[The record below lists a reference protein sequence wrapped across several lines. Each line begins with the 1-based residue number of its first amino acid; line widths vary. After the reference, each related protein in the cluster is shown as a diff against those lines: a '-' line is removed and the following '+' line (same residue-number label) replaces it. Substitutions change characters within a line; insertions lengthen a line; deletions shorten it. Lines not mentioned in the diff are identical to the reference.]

1 MSEQL
6 RTVIKRFAMKV
17 KELLSIKGI
26 ECFSITGDQSLFDA
40 AKQMTEC
47 NIGALLVMDRGS
59 LVGIVTERDI
69 VKNVSAEKVLCKDA
83 KIKDV
88 MSRNLLVVKP
98 GDDLDYVMA
107 IMIQN
112 NIRHTP
118 VIEESGLVGL
128 LSMRD
133 VVRVLVKNL
142 KAENHYLKDMIGG
155 KFEV

>member
-1 MSEQL
+1 
-6 RTVIKRFAMKV
+6 MKV

-26 ECFSITGDQSLFDA
+26 ECFSITSDQTLLAA
-40 AKQMTEC
+40 AKQMAEC

-69 VKNVSAEKVLCKDA
+69 VKNAADESHPCKDV

-88 MSRNLLVVKP
+88 MSTNLLVVKP

-118 VIEESGLVGL
+118 VMEENGLVGL

-142 KAENHYLKDMIGG
+142 KAENIYLKDMIGG

>member
-1 MSEQL
+1 
-6 RTVIKRFAMKV
+6 MKV
-17 KELLSIKGI
+17 KELLSIKGL
-26 ECFSITGDQSLFDA
+26 ECFSISNTDNLQAA
-40 AKQMTEC
+40 AKQMAEC

-69 VKNVSAEKVLCKDA
+69 VKNSANEQKNLKDVVIKDA
-83 KIKDV
+83 
-88 MSRNLLVVKP
+88 MSANLLVVKL

-112 NIRHTP
+112 NIRHLP
-118 VIEESGLVGL
+118 VIEESGLLGL

-142 KAENHYLKDMIGG
+142 KAENHYLKDFIGG
-155 KFEV
+155 KFEA

>member
-1 MSEQL
+1 
-6 RTVIKRFAMKV
+6 MKV
-17 KELLSIKGI
+17 KELLSIKGL
-26 ECFSITGDQSLFDA
+26 ECFSITSEQSLLEG
-40 AKQMTEC
+40 AKQMADC
-47 NIGALLVMDRGS
+47 NIGALLVMDKGS
-59 LVGIVTERDI
+59 LAGIITERDI
-69 VKNVSAEKVLCKDA
+69 VKNTANEKSDCKDV
-83 KIKDV
+83 KIKNV
-88 MSRNLLVVKP
+88 MSTNLLVVKP

-118 VIEESGLVGL
+118 VVEESGLIGL

-155 KFEV
+155 KLGELGD

>member
-1 MSEQL
+1 
-6 RTVIKRFAMKV
+6 MKV
-17 KELLSIKGI
+17 KELLSIKGL
-26 ECFSITGDQSLFDA
+26 ECFSIQSSDTLQAA
-40 AKQMTEC
+40 AKQMAEC

-69 VKNVSAEKVLCKDA
+69 VKNAAGEGRPMKEVL
-83 KIKDV
+83 IKDV
-88 MSRNLLVVKP
+88 MSANLLVVKP

-112 NIRHTP
+112 NIRHLP
-118 VIEESGLVGL
+118 VIEENSLLGL

-142 KAENHYLKDMIGG
+142 KAENHYLKDFIGG
-155 KFEV
+155 KFEA

>member
-1 MSEQL
+1 
-6 RTVIKRFAMKV
+6 MKV
-17 KELLSIKGI
+17 KELLSIKGL
-26 ECFSITGDQSLFDA
+26 ECFSITSTDDLLTA
-40 AKQMTEC
+40 AKQMAEC

-69 VKNVSAEKVLCKDA
+69 VKNSASEQKNMKDIV
-83 KIKDV
+83 IKEV
-88 MSRNLLVVKP
+88 MSTNLLVVKP

-118 VIEESGLVGL
+118 VVEPSGLVGL

-142 KAENHYLKDMIGG
+142 KAENTYLKDMISG
-155 KFEV
+155 KLSEIGD

>member
-1 MSEQL
+1 
-6 RTVIKRFAMKV
+6 MKV
-17 KELLSIKGI
+17 KELLSIKGL
-26 ECFSITGDQSLFDA
+26 ECFSITSERSLLDA
-40 AKQMTEC
+40 AKQMTDC
-47 NIGALLVMDRGS
+47 NIGALLVMDRGA

-69 VKNVSAEKVLCKDA
+69 VKNAADESHQCKNVI
-83 KIKDV
+83 IKDV
-88 MSRNLLVVKP
+88 MSKNRLVVKP

-118 VIEESGLVGL
+118 VVEESGLIGL

-142 KAENHYLKDMIGG
+142 KAENLYLKDMIGG

>member
-1 MSEQL
+1 
-6 RTVIKRFAMKV
+6 MKV
-17 KELLSIKGI
+17 RELLSIKGL
-26 ECFSITGDQSLFDA
+26 ECFSITGDSSLLDA
-40 AKQMTEC
+40 AKQMTDC
-47 NIGALLVMDRGS
+47 NIGALLVMEKGT
-59 LVGIVTERDI
+59 LAGIVTERDI
-69 VKNVSAEKVLCKDA
+69 VKNAANDRGDSKAVKVKS
-83 KIKDV
+83 V
-88 MSRNLLVVKP
+88 MSSNLLVVKP

-118 VIEESGLVGL
+118 VVEESGLVGL

-155 KFEV
+155 KLGELGD

>member
-1 MSEQL
+1 
-6 RTVIKRFAMKV
+6 MKV
-17 KELLSIKGI
+17 KELLSIKGL
-26 ECFSITGDQSLFDA
+26 ECFSITSDQTLFDA
-40 AKQMTEC
+40 AKQMSEC

-59 LVGIVTERDI
+59 LAGIVTERDI
-69 VKNVSAEKVLCKDA
+69 VKNAAGEREGKDV
-83 KIKDV
+83 KIKNV
-88 MSRNLLVVKP
+88 MSTNLLVVKP

-118 VIEESGLVGL
+118 VVEESGLVGL

>member
-1 MSEQL
+1 LQL
-6 RTVIKRFAMKV
+6 KEGFGMKV
-17 KELLSIKGI
+17 KELLSIKGL
-26 ECFSITGDQSLFDA
+26 ECFSIARDQSMLDA

-47 NIGALLVMDRGS
+47 NIGALLVMDQGA
-59 LVGIVTERDI
+59 LAGIVTERDV
-69 VKNVSAEKVLCKDA
+69 VKASADERKPLKDVQ
-83 KIKDV
+83 IKDF
-88 MSRNLLVVKP
+88 MSTNLLVVKP

-118 VIEESGLVGL
+118 VVEESGLMGL

-142 KAENHYLKDMIGG
+142 KAENLYLKDLIGG
-155 KFEV
+155 KLGELGD

>member
-1 MSEQL
+1 
-6 RTVIKRFAMKV
+6 MKV
-17 KELLSIKGI
+17 KELLSIKGV
-26 ECFSITGDQSLFDA
+26 ECFSINSTDNLQAA
-40 AKQMTEC
+40 AKQMSEC

-59 LVGIVTERDI
+59 LVGIITERDI
-69 VKNVSAEKVLCKDA
+69 VKNTANERTQCRDVL
-83 KIKDV
+83 IKDV
-88 MSRNLLVVKP
+88 MSTNLLVVKP

-142 KAENHYLKDMIGG
+142 KAENLYLKDMIGG
-155 KFEV
+155 KLSELGD

>member
-1 MSEQL
+1 
-6 RTVIKRFAMKV
+6 MKV

-26 ECFSITGDQSLFDA
+26 ECFSITSDQSLFDA

-47 NIGALLVMDRGS
+47 NIGALLVMDKGK
-59 LVGIVTERDI
+59 LAGIVTERDI
-69 VKNVSAEKVLCKDA
+69 VKNAAGERECKSV
-83 KIKDV
+83 KIKGV
-88 MSRNLLVVKP
+88 MSTNLLVVKP

-118 VIEESGLVGL
+118 VVEESGLVGL

>member
-1 MSEQL
+1 
-6 RTVIKRFAMKV
+6 MKV
-17 KELLSIKGI
+17 KELLSIKGL
-26 ECFSITGDQSLFDA
+26 ECFSITSDQSLLDA
-40 AKQMTEC
+40 SKQMTEC

-59 LVGIVTERDI
+59 LSGIVTERDV
-69 VKNVSAEKVLCKDA
+69 VKTAANEQKPIRDV

-88 MSRNLLVVKP
+88 MSTNLLVVKP

-118 VIEESGLVGL
+118 VVEESGLMGL

-155 KFEV
+155 KLGEMGD

>member
-1 MSEQL
+1 
-6 RTVIKRFAMKV
+6 MKV

-26 ECFSITGDQSLFDA
+26 ECFSITSEQTLLDA
-40 AKQMTEC
+40 AKQMNDC
-47 NIGALLVMDRGS
+47 NIGALLVMNKGS
-59 LVGIVTERDI
+59 LVGIITERDI
-69 VKNVSAEKVLCKDA
+69 VKNAAKEANDCKEVKINDA
-83 KIKDV
+83 
-88 MSRNLLVVKP
+88 MSKNLLVVKP

-118 VIEESGLVGL
+118 VVEESGLVGL

-155 KFEV
+155 KLGELGD

>member
-1 MSEQL
+1 
-6 RTVIKRFAMKV
+6 MKV
-17 KELLSIKGI
+17 KELLSIKGL
-26 ECFSITGDQSLFDA
+26 ECFSITGDRSLLDA
-40 AKQMTEC
+40 AKQMAEC

-69 VKNVSAEKVLCKDA
+69 VKNAADESHQCKDVI
-83 KIKDV
+83 IKDV
-88 MSRNLLVVKP
+88 MSKNLLVVKP

-118 VIEESGLVGL
+118 VVEESGLVGL

-142 KAENHYLKDMIGG
+142 KAENLYLKDMIGG

>member
-1 MSEQL
+1 
-6 RTVIKRFAMKV
+6 MKV
-17 KELLSIKGI
+17 KELLSIKGL
-26 ECFSITGDQSLFDA
+26 ECFSINSTDNLQAA
-40 AKQMTEC
+40 AKQMAEC

-69 VKNVSAEKVLCKDA
+69 VKNSAHEQKSLKDVVIKDA
-83 KIKDV
+83 
-88 MSRNLLVVKP
+88 MSGNLLVVKP

-112 NIRHTP
+112 NIRHLP
-118 VIEESGLVGL
+118 VIEESGLLGL

-142 KAENHYLKDMIGG
+142 KAENHYLKDFIGG
-155 KFEV
+155 KFEA

>member
-1 MSEQL
+1 
-6 RTVIKRFAMKV
+6 MKV
-17 KELLSIKGI
+17 KELLSIKGL
-26 ECFSITGDQSLFDA
+26 ECFSITSDQTLLDA
-40 AKQMTEC
+40 AKQMAEC

-69 VKNVSAEKVLCKDA
+69 VKNAADESHQCKDVI
-83 KIKDV
+83 IKNI
-88 MSRNLLVVKP
+88 MSTNLLVVKP

-142 KAENHYLKDMIGG
+142 KAENIYLKDMIGG

>member
-1 MSEQL
+1 
-6 RTVIKRFAMKV
+6 MKV

-26 ECFSITGDQSLFDA
+26 ECFSITSDQTLADA

-47 NIGALLVMDRGS
+47 NIGALLVMDKGS
-59 LVGIVTERDI
+59 LAGIVTERDI
-69 VKNVSAEKVLCKDA
+69 VKNDARGNESSKVR
-83 KIKDV
+83 IKDV
-88 MSRNLLVVKP
+88 MSTNLLVVKP

>member
-1 MSEQL
+1 
-6 RTVIKRFAMKV
+6 MKV
-17 KELLSIKGI
+17 KELLSIKGL
-26 ECFSITGDQSLFDA
+26 ECFSITSDQNLLEA
-40 AKQMTEC
+40 AKQMSEC
-47 NIGALLVMDRGS
+47 NIGALLVMDKGT
-59 LVGIVTERDI
+59 LAGIVTERDI
-69 VKNVSAEKVLCKDA
+69 VKNSANEKSDCKDV
-83 KIKDV
+83 KIKSV
-88 MSRNLLVVKP
+88 MSSNLLVVKP

-118 VIEESGLVGL
+118 VVEESGLVGL

-155 KFEV
+155 KLGELGD

>member
-1 MSEQL
+1 
-6 RTVIKRFAMKV
+6 MKV
-17 KELLSIKGI
+17 KELLSIKGL
-26 ECFSITGDQSLFDA
+26 ECFSITSDLSLFAA

-59 LVGIVTERDI
+59 LTGIVTERDI
-69 VKNVSAEKVLCKDA
+69 VKVSANDLKQCKDV
-83 KIKDV
+83 KIKDA
-88 MSRNLLVVKP
+88 MSTNLVVVKP

-142 KAENHYLKDMIGG
+142 KAENIYLKDMIGG

>member
-1 MSEQL
+1 
-6 RTVIKRFAMKV
+6 MKV
-17 KELLSIKGI
+17 KELLSIKGL
-26 ECFSITGDQSLFDA
+26 ECFSITSEATLLDA
-40 AKQMTEC
+40 AKQMDEC
-47 NIGALLVMDRGS
+47 NIGALLVMNKGT
-59 LVGIVTERDI
+59 LAGIVTERDI
-69 VKNVSAEKVLCKDA
+69 VKTTAHEAKNCRDV

-88 MSRNLLVVKP
+88 MSTNLLVVKP

-118 VIEESGLVGL
+118 VVEESGLVGL

-142 KAENHYLKDMIGG
+142 KAENLYLKDMIGG
-155 KFEV
+155 KLGELGD

>member
-1 MSEQL
+1 
-6 RTVIKRFAMKV
+6 MKV

-26 ECFSITGDQSLFDA
+26 ECFSITSDQTLLAA
-40 AKQMTEC
+40 AKQMSEC
-47 NIGALLVMDRGS
+47 NIGALLVMDKGS
-59 LVGIVTERDI
+59 LAGIVTERDI
-69 VKNVSAEKVLCKDA
+69 VKNAADESHPCKDVI
-83 KIKDV
+83 IKNV
-88 MSRNLLVVKP
+88 MSTNLLVVKP

-118 VIEESGLVGL
+118 VMEESGLVGL

-142 KAENHYLKDMIGG
+142 KAENIYLKDMIGG
-155 KFEV
+155 KFEA